1 MSISSICLLCFIFW
15 TSAIICSTSSLV
27 TFHVIETC
35 VYFCHVKH
43 WPQILSAPSH
53 PNYSWHVSAHWR
65 SLGHLESCNVSRFLR
80 SLRSFVRIPGLLSR
94 SKTEKASCNSSRF
107 TVAPWMI
114 CTCSI
119 ERKDPSNSKVQ
130 RSCDFLHPSI
140 SIDSIILFRTPQ
152 RNPCREALL
161 PWASRTWTWPLCLS
175 ALTQILMHWFLR
187 MPRILV
193 IWATNSGNS
202 ICPLPSFQ
210 TKLVVHMFA
219 DLHLFTLSLSPSLL
233 LDTSDVIV
241 FCSPKHQKAIYNS

>member
-1 MSISSICLLCFIFW
+1 MLYLLNLCNHLLHFFI
-15 TSAIICSTSSLV
+15 
-27 TFHVIETC
+27 
-35 VYFCHVKH
+35 
-43 WPQILSAPSH
+43 
-53 PNYSWHVSAHWR
+53 
-65 SLGHLESCNVSRFLR
+65 GHLSCHWNLC
-80 SLRSFVRIPGLLSR
+80 ILLSCLTVIGH
-94 SKTEKASCNSSRF
+94 KSCLRLLTQTIHDMFQLTGGHSATWRVATCPVCFGRF
-107 TVAPWMI
+107 GRFGRLQDPRTLVAI
-114 CTCSI
+114 KNREGFLQFLKIHRCTLNDLHLFNRE
-119 ERKDPSNSKVQ
+119 ERPFKFKSAKKLWFQFSYITPLV
-130 RSCDFLHPSI
+130 
-140 SIDSIILFRTPQ
+140 SIILFRPPQ

-210 TKLVVHMFA
+210 TKLLVHMFA
-219 DLHLFTLSLSPSLL
+219 DLHLFTLSLSLSLSPSLL